1 MRPLTQEEVFEML
14 RRNVGNED
22 LAILAKSHEALR
34 NQGDRVN
41 DLVEQ
46 AIDALHKAKRPTMR
60 G

>member
-1 MRPLTQEEVFEML
+1 MRPMTQEEVFEML

-22 LAILAKSHEALR
+22 IAVLAKSHEALR

-46 AIDALHKAKRPTMR
+46 AIDALHKAKRPTTR